1 MKEALRPS
9 DGARAACPPHHL
21 AAKYPPPLAKA
32 GKMPALQFSSSE
44 LRGPFLVPITA
55 LPLQEN

>member
-9 DGARAACPPHHL
+9 DGARASCPPYHL
-21 AAKYPPPLAKA
+21 AAKYPPLAKA

-44 LRGPFLVPITA
+44 LRGSFLVPITA